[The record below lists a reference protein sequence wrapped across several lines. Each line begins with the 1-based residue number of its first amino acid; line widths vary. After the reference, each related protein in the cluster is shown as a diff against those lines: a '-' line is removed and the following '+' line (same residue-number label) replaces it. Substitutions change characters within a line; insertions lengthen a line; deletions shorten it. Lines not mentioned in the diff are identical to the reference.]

1 MPTNK
6 LWIEH
11 TERAA
16 WESVSALRTELAEEK
31 KRIERLAPPVEG
43 WQALF
48 EAIDVLQ
55 QQHALGGKTYAD
67 VVRGIVD
74 RLALLEARLRAAQED
89 LARAHVPAAPA
100 ATSSSTQVRSATSS
114 EPPPSPDKPS
124 DFLVVARRF
133 VRAMQRRYGAME
145 QDAGVGIDELLG
157 SLAAKVDELAD
168 MDEIELADAA
178 VDVAVLALCLH
189 KEARG
194 TT

>member
-55 QQHALGGKTYAD
+55 QQHSLGGKTYAD

-89 LARAHVPAAPA
+89 LARAHVPPAPA
-100 ATSSSTQVRSATSS
+100 ATSSSTQVRSATPS
-114 EPPPSPDKPS
+114 EAPLSDEPS
-124 DFLVVARRF
+124 DFLLVARRF

-145 QDAGVGIDELLG
+145 QDQAAVGMDELLG

-194 TT
+194 PT

>member
-31 KRIERLAPPVEG
+31 KRNERLAPPVEG

-48 EAIDVLQ
+48 QAIDVLQ
-55 QQHALGGKTYAD
+55 EQHALGGKTYAD
-67 VVRGIVD
+67 VVRGLVD
-74 RLALLEARLRAAQED
+74 RLAILEARLRSAQED
-89 LARAHVPAAPA
+89 LARAHLPAAPP
-100 ATSSSTQVRSATSS
+100 ATSSSTQVRSATPS
-114 EPPPSPDKPS
+114 EPPASDEPS

-133 VRAMQRRYGAME
+133 VRAMQRRYGAMD
-145 QDAGVGIDELLG
+145 QDLAPVGIDELLI

-168 MDEIELADAA
+168 MDEIELADAT

-194 TT
+194 AT

>member
-114 EPPPSPDKPS
+114 EPPPSPDEPS

-189 KEARG
+189 KEARSA
-194 TT
+194 T